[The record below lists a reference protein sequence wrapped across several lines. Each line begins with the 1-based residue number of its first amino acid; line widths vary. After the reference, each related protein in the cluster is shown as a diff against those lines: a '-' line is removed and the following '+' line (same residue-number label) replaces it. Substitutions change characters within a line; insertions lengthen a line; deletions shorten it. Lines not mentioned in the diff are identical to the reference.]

1 MNPLV
6 SQRGERL
13 ECIGEMVGVEAG
25 DPARGS
31 NSQRTLFAINK
42 AEFYPKGIESL
53 WRISQTIEMWRVC
66 LNDVR
71 LKKPECY
78 VRNKSRRIEDLN

>member
-13 ECIGEMVGVEAG
+13 ECRGEMVGVEAG
-25 DPARGS
+25 DPATGS

-53 WRISQTIEMWRVC
+53 
-66 LNDVR
+66 
-71 LKKPECY
+71 
-78 VRNKSRRIEDLN
+78 